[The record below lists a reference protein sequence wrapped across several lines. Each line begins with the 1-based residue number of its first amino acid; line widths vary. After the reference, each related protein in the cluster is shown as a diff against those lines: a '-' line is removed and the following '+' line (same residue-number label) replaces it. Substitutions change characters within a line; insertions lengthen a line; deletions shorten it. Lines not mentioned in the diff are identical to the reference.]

1 MFVEEYKV
9 TVGDIN
15 YGGHMGNER
24 ALVAF
29 HQGRI
34 AWLNSMGYSE
44 LNIGE
49 GIGIIQ
55 RESKVEYLKE
65 AFMGDILSVRIAD
78 VILKRSSFRIKYEI
92 KNQRDEV
99 IIIGDTLMIAFDS
112 QRKKIV
118 SLPKE
123 FREKVERSIENNMD

>member
-1 MFVEEYKV
+1 MFIEKYKV

-44 LNIGE
+44 LNIG
-49 GIGIIQ
+49 
-55 RESKVEYLKE
+55 
-65 AFMGDILSVRIAD
+65 
-78 VILKRSSFRIKYEI
+78 
-92 KNQRDEV
+92 
-99 IIIGDTLMIAFDS
+99 
-112 QRKKIV
+112 
-118 SLPKE
+118 LPLDYTDL
-123 FREKVERSIENNMD
+123 FSNI

>member
-1 MFVEEYKV
+1 MFSEKYKV
-9 TVGDIN
+9 TIGDIN

-34 AWLNSMGYSE
+34 SWLNSMDYSE
-44 LNIGE
+44 LNIGD
-49 GIGIIQ
+49 GTSIIQ
-55 RESKVEYLKE
+55 REAKVEYLKE
-65 AFMGDILSVRIAD
+65 AFLGDVLTIKIAD

-92 KNQRDEV
+92 KNEDDDLV
-99 IIIGDTLMIAFDS
+99 IMGDTLMIAFDS
-112 QRKKIV
+112 VRKKIV

-123 FREKVERSIENNMD
+123 FREKVERSIDNNLE

>member
-1 MFVEEYKV
+1 MFIEKYKV

-49 GIGIIQ
+49 EIGIIQ

-65 AFMGDILSVRIAD
+65 AFMGDLLTIKISD

-92 KNQRDEV
+92 RNQRDDL

-112 QRKKIV
+112 VRKKIV

-123 FREKVERSIENNMD
+123 FREKVERSIDDNME

>member
-1 MFVEEYKV
+1 MFIEKYKV

-34 AWLNSMGYSE
+34 AWLGSMGYSE

-49 GIGIIQ
+49 DIGIIQ

-65 AFMGDILSVRIAD
+65 AFMGDLLSVRIAD

-92 KNQRDEV
+92 KNQDDDI

-112 QRKKIV
+112 ARKKIV

-123 FREKVERSIENNMD
+123 FREKVERSIDDNM

>member
-1 MFVEEYKV
+1 MFIEKYKV

-44 LNIGE
+44 LNIGDE
-49 GIGIIQ
+49 IGIIQ

-65 AFMGDILSVRIAD
+65 AFMGDLLTIRISD

-92 KNQRDEV
+92 KNQKDDV

-112 QRKKIV
+112 VRKKIV

-123 FREKVERSIENNMD
+123 FREKVERSIDDNM